1 MFRIGVISDTHLA
14 DTGECLAF
22 LADLAARHFPR
33 VDLILHAGDIV
44 VPGVLAAF
52 APCPVI
58 AVRGNMDPPA
68 PGLEIKRVVGAD
80 GARIGLIHGW
90 GAREGLVA
98 RVRNEF
104 RGVSLD
110 CLVYG
115 HSHMPM
121 CRYENG
127 LLLFNPGSATGP
139 RGGAPASIGLLEA
152 EQGRVSGSIVEVG
165 R

>member
-14 DTGECLAF
+14 DTGEGLAF
-22 LADLAARHFPR
+22 LTDLAGRHFAG

-44 VPGVLAAF
+44 APEVLVVF

-68 PGLEIKRVVGAD
+68 PGLEVKRVVGAD

-90 GAREGLVA
+90 GPREELVA
-98 RVRNEF
+98 RVRHEF
-104 RGVSLD
+104 RGVALD

-115 HSHMPM
+115 HSHLPM
-121 CRYENG
+121 CRHENG
-127 LLLFNPGSATGP
+127 LLLFNPGSATAP
-139 RGGAPASIGLLEA
+139 RGGAPASIGVLEV
-152 EQGRVSGSIVEVG
+152 EQGRVSGRIVEVK